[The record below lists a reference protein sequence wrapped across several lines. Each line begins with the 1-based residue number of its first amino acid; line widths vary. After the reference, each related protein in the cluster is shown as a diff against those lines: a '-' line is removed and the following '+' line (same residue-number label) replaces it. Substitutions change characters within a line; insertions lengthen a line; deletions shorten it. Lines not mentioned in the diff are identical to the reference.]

1 MQPGPYKEVF
11 LNIYFLKHKV
21 SINSRRRLWGHDL
34 PLSVLHKGHRGF
46 HSMNEVAFQSFSSGI
61 NFETSAME

>member
-21 SINSRRRLWGHDL
+21 SINSHRRLWGHDL
-34 PLSVLHKGHRGF
+34 PPQCSAQR
-46 HSMNEVAFQSFSSGI
+46 SERFSLCEWSCPP
-61 NFETSAME
+61 NTSTTE

>member
-21 SINSRRRLWGHDL
+21 SINSHRRLWGHDL
-34 PLSVLHKGHRGF
+34 PSECSAQR
-46 HSMNEVAFQSFSSGI
+46 SESFSLY
-61 NFETSAME
+61 E